1 MNHWNGP
8 EDFDQH
14 ELKHLAAK
22 LICLSTMSREKRLV
36 TDLIQRALFIA
47 LAVYVGLGLF
57 LYFGQSAFI
66 YYPTPDISVD
76 GVSTI
81 RVKNSDVT
89 LKIHVVNPGRS
100 SAVLYFGGNAEAV
113 VRNAP
118 VFSRLF
124 NDHTLYLMNYRGYGG
139 SEGRP
144 TEYALY
150 DDALKLFDQVA
161 PLHEHLSVIGRSL
174 GSGIA
179 TYLAAERDFRKLIL
193 VTPFDSLERL
203 ASSHYPVYP
212 MSLMLRETYNS
223 LGRVPHIREQTLILV
238 AADDRIVM
246 PSHAHELAAAFPAGQ
261 ATIVVLPDT
270 GHNSISFSD
279 RYYPAIQEF
288 LGID

>member
-1 MNHWNGP
+1 
-8 EDFDQH
+8 
-14 ELKHLAAK
+14 
-22 LICLSTMSREKRLV
+22 MSGKYRLFS
-36 TDLIQRALFIA
+36 DLIQRTLFIV
-47 LAVYVGLGLF
+47 LAVYLGFGLI
-57 LYFGQSAFI
+57 LYFGQSVFI
-66 YYPTPDISVD
+66 YFPTPDISVD
-76 GVSTI
+76 GVSTMPL
-81 RVKNSDVT
+81 KNNDVT
-89 LKIHVVNPGRS
+89 IKVQVVNPGRS
-100 SAVLYFGGNAEAV
+100 SGVIYFGGNAEAV

-124 NDHTLYLMNYRGYGG
+124 SDHTMYLMNYRGYGG
-139 SEGRP
+139 SEGKP

-150 DDALKLFDQVA
+150 DDALKLFDQVK

-179 TYLAAERDFRKLIL
+179 TYLAAERDFGKLIL

-212 MSLMLRETYNS
+212 MSLMLRETYDS
-223 LGRVPHIREQTLILV
+223 LGRVTRIREKTLILV

-261 ATIVVLPDT
+261 ASTVVLPDT

-279 RYYPAIQEF
+279 RYYPLIQEF
-288 LGID
+288 LAID